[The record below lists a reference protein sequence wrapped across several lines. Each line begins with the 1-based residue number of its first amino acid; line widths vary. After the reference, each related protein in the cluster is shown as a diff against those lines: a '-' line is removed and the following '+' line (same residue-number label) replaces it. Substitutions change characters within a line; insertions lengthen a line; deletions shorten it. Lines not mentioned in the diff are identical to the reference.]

1 MGVARCGARERQEAA
16 VRGRRDRPS
25 GRQADTT
32 LGATGLENLATVPGG
47 VPRTETMGTGALH
60 PAGLKC
66 LFHFVF
72 LLGRRGPV
80 SVGLRSDARNS
91 GSCLIGIKKTVK
103 SNIQARPRQCECV
116 APVDTRLWITMVDVD
131 RLGPR
136 LVRGPW
142 LGQAPLRKRS
152 REVLCN
158 PVRALSADATLQ
170 PTIPRRSGHRQRPT
184 LGRFRRHVRC
194 LASDGHLEKPPW
206 HFSRRV
212 EAVDAGTVRPGR
224 REQE

>member
-1 MGVARCGARERQEAA
+1 VGDAIDPQGVRRTRPLARRAWRTLRPFRVAFRARKPW
-16 VRGRRDRPS
+16 VRARFTR
-25 GRQADTT
+25 
-32 LGATGLENLATVPGG
+32 LGLNVCFTSYSCWG
-47 VPRTETMGTGALH
+47 VG
-60 PAGLKC
+60 
-66 LFHFVF
+66 
-72 LLGRRGPV
+72 GPV
-80 SVGLRSDARNS
+80 SVGFRSDARNS

-194 LASDGHLEKPPW
+194 LASEGHLEKPPW

-212 EAVDAGTVRPGR
+212 EVVDAGTVRPGR